1 MLYRILP
8 RGRWAAAIA
17 FFAIAA
23 SVPRIL
29 LVLLSPDRHVDDPLA
44 RLVIVLVQC
53 GLAAGGVAVLVIRRP
68 LPLRPILKRLVT
80 AGAALLFAG
89 LLLEILLRIH
99 PVGVLRTPE
108 RYRLPLLQRSAWG
121 GFSLR
126 PGLDLRVRVEGGEA
140 HIVTDASG
148 RRVSASAVRPGPARG
163 RIALVGDSF
172 TFGEWARDYERTFA
186 GVLGAL
192 LREWEIRNY
201 GVPSYG
207 LLEALDSIANEIAPT
222 VPDWIVLV
230 VYTGNDFS
238 DTYIGRERYRLEAG
252 TAVWDSAVVESAVGP
267 RPQAA
272 VAAPA
277 RRLLETSRA
286 FVFFERTAYAIRKRH
301 LAPRLREFGVPGDPM
316 EPNYWSRTD
325 APPHMQAAV
334 ESVRTAIESIRV
346 ACGDANLAIV
356 ALPHAAQ
363 VYARLPR
370 GARFDTRWP
379 QLHLEAFA
387 RRENLPYLD
396 LLPVLRRYALESESP
411 LFCRGDPHLND
422 TGHHVVGVALA
433 RFLRSHVAPPP
444 GTGSS
449 SQR

>member
-1 MLYRILP
+1 MLL
-8 RGRWAAAIA
+8 A
-17 FFAIAA
+17 
-23 SVPRIL
+23 
-29 LVLLSPDRHVDDPLA
+29 LLSPDRHVEDPLA
-44 RLVIVLVQC
+44 RLGIVLVQC
-53 GLAAGGVAVLVIRRP
+53 GLAASGVAVLAIQRP
-68 LPLRPILKRLVT
+68 LPLRQILQRLAT

-89 LLLEILLRIH
+89 LLLEVFLRIH
-99 PVGVLRTPE
+99 PIGVLRTPE

-126 PGLDLRVRVEGGEA
+126 PGLDVRASVEGGEA
-140 HIVTDASG
+140 HIVTDAAG
-148 RRVSASAVRPGPARG
+148 RRVPASGVRPAPARG

-172 TFGEWARDYERTFA
+172 TFGEWARDYESTFA

-192 LREWEIRNY
+192 LQDWEIQNY

-207 LLEALDSIANEIAPT
+207 LLEALDTIANEIAPT
-222 VPDWIVLV
+222 APDWIVLV

-238 DTYIGRERYRLEAG
+238 DTHVGRERYRLEAG
-252 TAVWDSAVVESAVGP
+252 TAVWDSAVVESTLGP

-272 VAAPA
+272 AAAPA
-277 RRLLETSRA
+277 KRLLETSWA
-286 FVFFERTAYAIRKRH
+286 FAFFERTAYAIRKRH
-301 LAPRLREFGVPGDPM
+301 MAPRLREFGVPDYPM

-325 APPHMQAAV
+325 APPHLHAAV
-334 ESVRTAIESIRV
+334 ESVGTALESIRV
-346 ACGDANLAIV
+346 ACGAANLAIV

-363 VYARLPR
+363 VYARQPR
-370 GARFDTRWP
+370 GPRFDTRWP

-387 RRENLPYLD
+387 RQENLPYLD

-411 LFCRGDPHLND
+411 LFCRSDPHLND